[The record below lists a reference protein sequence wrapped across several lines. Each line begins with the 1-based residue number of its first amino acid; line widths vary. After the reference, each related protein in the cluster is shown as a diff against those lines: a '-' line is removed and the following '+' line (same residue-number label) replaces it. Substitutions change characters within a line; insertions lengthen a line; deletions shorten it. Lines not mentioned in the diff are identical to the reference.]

1 MEKEIEKDE
10 WTTTTNKEWLGMQF
24 SKFRELDNCENPAKK
39 LTKRLKKYQQQ
50 TKSPYYRFWEIL
62 KDCELHMTNFKKFND
77 IDEGRY
83 SFTEDSNI
91 DTQKTEDAK
100 NKRNICSF
108 SYFED
113 LEDLNDRQCSETLM
127 WAHYGGSHYGIRIDF
142 KIHTSYKENIYKI
155 GYIKDYEQDRQTYKS
170 QKELLGNIERILTT
184 KKPCFKY
191 ECEYRAISSSTKKLP
206 IIIEKI
212 TLGRRFT
219 KENVYSQE
227 NEEKTFEDEIKNLA
241 KKILEVWE
249 TGVKRGDIE
258 PEIWAYKTRYS
269 KEPKKVEFKI
279 TQRR

>member
-1 MEKEIEKDE
+1 MEKKIEKE
-10 WTTTTNKEWLGMQF
+10 KWLGMQF
-24 SKFRELDNCENPAKK
+24 SKFRELDNCENPAKT
-39 LTKRLKKYQQQ
+39 LTKRLKNYQKQ

-62 KDCELHMTNFKKFND
+62 KKCELHMTNFEQFND

-83 SFTEDSNI
+83 SFTEDSDI
-91 DTQKTEDAK
+91 DAQNTTNDK

-142 KIHTSYKENIYKI
+142 KIHTSYKGNIYKI
-155 GYIKDYEQDRQTYKS
+155 GYIESYEQDRQTYKS

-184 KKPCFKY
+184 KKPCFRY
-191 ECEYRAISSSTKKLP
+191 ECEYRAISQNNNKLP
-206 IIIEKI
+206 IIIKKI

-227 NEEKTFEDEIKNLA
+227 NEEKSFSDDIKNLG
-241 KKILEVWE
+241 KEILKVWK
-249 TGVKRGDIE
+249 TGVKRGDRE
-258 PEIWAYKTRYS
+258 PEIWAYKTKYS
-269 KEPKKVEFKI
+269 PEPQPVLNNAKEIK
-279 TQRR
+279 

>member
-1 MEKEIEKDE
+1 MEKEIEKE
-10 WTTTTNKEWLGMQF
+10 KWLGMQF
-24 SKFRELDNCENPAKK
+24 SKFRELDNCENPAKT
-39 LTKRLKKYQQQ
+39 LTKRLKNYQQQ

-62 KDCELHMTNFKKFND
+62 KDCELYMTNFEKFND

-83 SFTEDSNI
+83 SFTEDSDI
-91 DTQKTEDAK
+91 DAQEITNDK

-113 LEDLNDRQCSETLM
+113 LEDLNKCQCSETLM

-142 KIHTSYKENIYKI
+142 KIHTSYKGNIYKI

-170 QKELLGNIERILTT
+170 QKELLNDIERILTT
-184 KKPCFKY
+184 KKPCFQY
-191 ECEYRAISSSTKKLP
+191 ECEYRAISQNNNKLP
-206 IIIEKI
+206 IIIKKI

-219 KENVYSQE
+219 TETVYSQE
-227 NEEKTFEDEIKNLA
+227 NEERSFSDEIKNLA

-269 KEPKKVEFKI
+269 KEPKKVEFK
-279 TQRR
+279 

>member
-1 MEKEIEKDE
+1 
-10 WTTTTNKEWLGMQF
+10 MQF
-24 SKFRELDNCENPAKK
+24 SKFRDFKFENKSGSYIDELLKSLSNKEAT
-39 LTKRLKKYQQQ
+39 TKRFCQ
-50 TKSPYYRFWEIL
+50 IL
-62 KDCELHMTNFKKFND
+62 EKCELHMTNFKKFND

-83 SFTEDSNI
+83 SFTEDSDI
-91 DTQKTEDAK
+91 DAQEITNDK

-113 LEDLNDRQCSETLM
+113 LENLNDCQCSETLM

-155 GYIKDYEQDRQTYKS
+155 DYIKKYEQDRQTYKS
-170 QKELLGNIERILTT
+170 KEELLNDIEHILTT

-206 IIIEKI
+206 IIIDKI
-212 TLGRRFT
+212 TLGRRFPT
-219 KENVYSQE
+219 EIVCSQQ
-227 NEEKTFEDEIKNLA
+227 NEREGFKNDIKNLA

-249 TGVKRGDIE
+249 TGVKRGDRE

-269 KEPKKVEFKI
+269 KEPKKVETEI
-279 TQRR
+279 

>member
-1 MEKEIEKDE
+1 MGKKIEKEK
-10 WTTTTNKEWLGMQF
+10 WTTTTSKGWLGMQF
-24 SKFRELDNCENPAKK
+24 SKFRELDNCENPAKT
-39 LTKRLKKYQQQ
+39 LTKRLKNYQQQ

-142 KIHTSYKENIYKI
+142 RIDPNYEENIYKI
-155 GYIKDYEQDRQTYKS
+155 DYIKDYEQNRQTYKS
-170 QKELLGNIERILTT
+170 QKELLNDIERILTT

-191 ECEYRAISSSTKKLP
+191 ECEYRAISSSTEKLP
-206 IIIEKI
+206 IIIDKI

-269 KEPKKVEFKI
+269 KEPKKVEFK
-279 TQRR
+279 

>member
-24 SKFRELDNCENPAKK
+24 SKFRELDNCENPAKT
-39 LTKRLKKYQQQ
+39 LTKRLKNYQQQ

-62 KDCELHMTNFKKFND
+62 KDCELYMTNFEQFND

-142 KIHTSYKENIYKI
+142 KIHTSYKGNIYKI
-155 GYIKDYEQDRQTYKS
+155 GYIESYEQDRQTYKS
-170 QKELLGNIERILTT
+170 QKELLNDIERILTT
-184 KKPCFKY
+184 KKPCFRYK
-191 ECEYRAISSSTKKLP
+191 CEYRAISSSTKKLP
-206 IIIEKI
+206 IIIDKI
-212 TLGRRFT
+212 TLGRRFPT
-219 KENVYSQE
+219 EIVYSQQ
-227 NEEKTFEDEIKNLA
+227 NEREGFRDEIKNLA

-249 TGVKRGDIE
+249 TGVKRGDRE

-269 KEPKKVEFKI
+269 EKPKKVKFK
-279 TQRR
+279 